1 MQLPDETIEYRYD
14 RLLARPGEPW
24 APAAEL
30 RARHLL
36 SPDRLDALKPQAN
49 AVRGRVAAER
59 ELGAV
64 PEKDRPLQPGFI
76 DLPQKLLD
84 GYRRKQEASDLGR
97 VLRAAARLRDS
108 VDRVVVIG
116 SGGGVLGGRAVV
128 DALSHA
134 HHNELPAKLRLGKP
148 RLTFAGDTLDNDA
161 LQDLLELIEN
171 TCIDPDL
178 PEERWG
184 IIAVDGGDALEAAA
198 AFRAVRAEAAKF
210 YGPKSAVLKQLVVPV
225 AGPRARLR
233 DLCRADGYA
242 EDDILPVPD
251 DVGGRFGAFT
261 AAGLLP
267 AAVAGLDVRALLLGA
282 AAMTRR
288 FLEEPFDRNPVLQHA
303 AVNHL
308 LTEEAGKPVRVW
320 AAWSRR
326 LEAAGW
332 WYEQLV
338 GGSLG
343 KQGRGPTPVTA
354 VFPRDL
360 AGRGQALLEGPR
372 DKAVTNLVVKG
383 GKHPPAALGMAERN
397 EDDLNQ
403 FSRKGLPDLL
413 DAAAKGC
420 GEAWYDAARPAAE
433 IVLPGLTEH
442 VVGQLLQMLM
452 LSAVVEARLGG
463 VNPYGEPAAD
473 ACRAAAVR
481 HLKATP
487 NLPRGEVRDATKAV

>member
-1 MQLPDETIEYRYD
+1 MQLPDETILYRYD
-14 RLLARPGEPW
+14 RLLAKPGEPW
-24 APAAEL
+24 GPAAEL
-30 RARHLL
+30 RAKHLL
-36 SPDRLDALKPQAN
+36 SPDRVDALKQPAT
-49 AVRGRVAAER
+49 AVRSRVAAER
-59 ELGAV
+59 ELGTV
-64 PEKDRPLQPGFI
+64 PEKDRPLLPGFI

-84 GYRRKQEASDLGR
+84 GYRRKGDASDLGR
-97 VLRAAARLRDS
+97 ILRAATRLRDS
-108 VDRVVVIG
+108 VDRVVVVG
-116 SGGGVLGGRAVV
+116 TGGGVLAGRAAF

-134 HHNELPAKLRLGKP
+134 HHNELPAKLRVGKP
-148 RLTFAGDTLDNDA
+148 RLTFAGDTLDGDA

-171 TCIDPDL
+171 TCVDPDI

-184 IIAVDGGDALEAAA
+184 VIAADSGDALEAAA
-198 AFRAVRAEAAKF
+198 AFRAVRAEAAKL
-210 YGPKSAVLKQLVVPV
+210 YGPKSTVLKQLVVPV

-282 AAMTRR
+282 TAMTRR

-320 AAWSRR
+320 AAWTRR

-360 AGRGQALLEGPR
+360 AGRGQSLLDGPR
-372 DKAVTNLVVKG
+372 DKAVTNLVVNG

-413 DAAAKGC
+413 DAAATGC
-420 GEAWYDAARPAAE
+420 GEAWHDAARPAADL
-433 IVLPGLTEH
+433 VLPSLNEH

-487 NLPRGEVRDATKAV
+487 NLPKGEVRDAAKGV

>member
-1 MQLPDETIEYRYD
+1 MPPPDETILYRHD
-14 RLLARPGEPW
+14 RLLAKPGEPW
-24 APAAEL
+24 GPAAEL
-30 RARHLL
+30 RAKHFLA
-36 SPDRLDALKPQAN
+36 PDRLDALKQPAA
-49 AVRGRVAAER
+49 AVRSRMIAER
-59 ELGAV
+59 ELANA
-64 PEKDRPLQPGFI
+64 PEKDRPFQPGFL

-84 GYRRKQEASDLGR
+84 GYRKKQEASDLGR
-97 VLRAAARLRDS
+97 ILTAAARLRDS
-108 VDRVVVIG
+108 VDRVIILG

-128 DALSHA
+128 DALSHP
-134 HHNELPAKLRLGKP
+134 HHNDLPANLRVGKP
-148 RLTFAGDTLDNDA
+148 RLTFAGDTLDGDA
-161 LQDLLELIEN
+161 LQDLLELIET
-171 TCIDPDL
+171 TCIDPDM

-184 IIAVDGGDALEAAA
+184 IVAVDSGDALESAA

-210 YGPKSAVLKQLVVPV
+210 YGAKSAVLKQLVVPV

-242 EDDILPVPD
+242 EDDILSMPD

-288 FLEEPFDRNPVLQHA
+288 FLEEPFERNPVLQHA

-308 LTEEAGKPVRVW
+308 LAEEAGKPVRVW
-320 AAWSRR
+320 AAWTRR

-360 AGRGQALLEGPR
+360 AGRGQSLVDGPR
-372 DKAVTNLVVKG
+372 DKAVTNLVVNS

-403 FSRKGLPDLL
+403 FSRKGLPDLV

-420 GEAWYDAARPAAE
+420 SEAWHDAARPAADL
-433 IVLPGLTEH
+433 VLPSLNEH

-487 NLPRGEVRDATKAV
+487 NLPKGEARDATKG

>member
-1 MQLPDETIEYRYD
+1 MQPPDETIQYRFD
-14 RLLARPGEPW
+14 RLLAKPGEPW
-24 APAAEL
+24 GPAAEL
-30 RARHLL
+30 RAAHYL
-36 SPDRLDALKPQAN
+36 SPDRLDALKQPAM
-49 AVRGRVAAER
+49 AARSRMIAER
-59 ELGAV
+59 ELGTI
-64 PEKDRPLQPGFI
+64 PEKDRPLQPGFL

-84 GYRRKQEASDLGR
+84 GYRKKQEASDLGR

-116 SGGGVLGGRAVV
+116 AGGGVLGGRAVV

-134 HHNELPAKLRLGKP
+134 HQNELPAKLRLGKP
-148 RLTFAGDTLDNDA
+148 RLTFAGDAFDHDA
-161 LQDLLELIEN
+161 LQDLLELIDN
-171 TCIDPDL
+171 TCVDPDI

-184 IIAVDGGDALEAAA
+184 VIAVDPGDALEAAA

-308 LTEEAGKPVRVW
+308 LTVEAGKPVRVW
-320 AAWSRR
+320 AAWARR

-332 WYEQLV
+332 WYEQLA

-343 KQGRGPTPVTA
+343 KGGRGPTPVTA

-360 AGRGQALLEGPR
+360 AGRGQSLLEGPR
-372 DKAVTNLVVKG
+372 DKAVTSLLVKG

-403 FSRKGLPDLL
+403 FSRKGLPDLI
-413 DAAAKGC
+413 DAAAKGW
-420 GEAWYDAARPAAE
+420 GEACWEAARPAAE
-433 IVLPGLTEH
+433 MVLPGLTEH

-463 VNPYGEPAAD
+463 LNPYGEPAAD
-473 ACRAAAVR
+473 ACRAATVR

-487 NLPRGEVRDATKAV
+487 NLPKGEARDATKPV

>member
-1 MQLPDETIEYRYD
+1 MQLPDETILYRYD
-14 RLLARPGEPW
+14 RAVAKPGEPW
-24 APAAEL
+24 GPAAEL
-30 RARHLL
+30 RAKHLL
-36 SPDRLDALKPQAN
+36 SPDRLDALKQPAA
-49 AVRGRVAAER
+49 AVRSRMIAER
-59 ELGAV
+59 ELGTV

-84 GYRRKQEASDLGR
+84 GYRRKQDASDLGR
-97 VLRAAARLRDS
+97 VLKAAARLRDS
-108 VDRVVVIG
+108 VDRVIVIG
-116 SGGGVLGGRAVV
+116 SGGGVLGGRAAA
-128 DALSHA
+128 DALSHP
-134 HHNELPAKLRLGKP
+134 HHNELPANLRVGRP
-148 RLTFAGDTLDNDA
+148 RLLFAGDTLDGDA
-161 LQDLLELIEN
+161 LQDLLELIE
-171 TCIDPDL
+171 TTSVDPDI

-184 IIAVDGGDALEAAA
+184 LIAVDGGDALETAA

-242 EDDILPVPD
+242 EDDILSVPD

-320 AAWSRR
+320 AAWTRR
-326 LEAAGW
+326 LEAAGR

-360 AGRGQALLEGPR
+360 AGLGQVLFEGPR
-372 DKAVTNLVVKG
+372 DKAVTSLTVTS

-403 FSRKGLPDLL
+403 FSRKGLADFQ
-413 DAAAKGC
+413 DAAARGC
-420 GEAWYDAARPAAE
+420 ADGWWGAARPAAE
-433 IVLPGLTEH
+433 VVLPGLTEH

-463 VNPYGEPAAD
+463 VNPYGEPSAD
-473 ACRAAAVR
+473 ACRAAALR

-487 NLPRGEVRDATKAV
+487 NLPKGEARDAAKGV